1 MDDTGALLQ
10 LFANYLRLVSPLQL
24 PDLAIVGE
32 IVERLLFQ
40 GPDILDQ
47 IVREAVRKGDRLY
60 MEDRPV
66 DAIIKVDTGG

>member
-1 MDDTGALLQ
+1 MDDKGTLLQ
-10 LFANYLRLVSPLQL
+10 LFANYLRLVFPLQL
-24 PDLAIVGE
+24 PGLAVVGE
-32 IVERLLFQ
+32 FVEGLLFQ

-66 DAIIKVDTGG
+66 DAIIKVDTEG

>member
-24 PDLAIVGE
+24 PDLAIVGGM
-32 IVERLLFQ
+32 VEGSLFQ

-66 DAIIKVDTGG
+66 DAIIKVDTEG